1 MKIIITKDCL
11 SSDTFT
17 TQKHY
22 AGDVV
27 DLREF
32 TASGLINRGDA
43 IVWQSDL
50 QAQFIK
56 ASLPPRKVTQGFPS
70 YEDMKEK
77 ARAKDAAW
85 LAQQVEA

>member
-32 TASGLINRGDA
+32 SATGLINQGNA
-43 IVWQSDL
+43 VVWQSDL

-56 ASLPPRKVTQGFPS
+56 ASLPPRKEHPKHETVEELIAYVNSFFP
-70 YEDMKEK
+70 
-77 ARAKDAAW
+77 ARA
-85 LAQQVEA
+85 